1 MKEIKLSGRERTVL
15 RFIDWAL
22 GSTGEELLAC
32 TRLEGEDLAG
42 VINGLMDAGFVESV
56 PYTERTDATALP
68 EQRFEVN
75 PGYALALKEAMKR
88 R

>member
-1 MKEIKLSGRERTVL
+1 VL

-32 TRLEGEDLAG
+32 TRLDPEDLAG
-42 VINGLMDAGFVESV
+42 VVNGLMDAGYVESI
-56 PYTERTDATALP
+56 PYVERTDAAALP

-75 PGYALALKEAMKR
+75 PGYALALKEAMIR